1 MNARA
6 TTSLIV
12 LTLACAHAREAEDP
26 SRAQAQA
33 SETPADPNGQGAEGS
48 AGEGAEGSGAGGQAE
63 DAASARAPGE
73 PGGDT
78 TAQKKGRVAGGNE
91 DPGEVPVASS
101 PSGLLKPGAEQKVR
115 DQLGVKDRGSLR
127 EALQKYQKEHD
138 LPATGILDDRTVES
152 LGLDPDDVFE
162 RARSE

>member
-1 MNARA
+1 MKTRA

-12 LTLACAHAREAEDP
+12 LTLACAQAREAEDP

-33 SETPADPNGQGAEGS
+33 SEGAADPEGQGAEGQ
-48 AGEGAEGSGAGGQAE
+48 GASEGSDGSGTGQGD
-63 DAASARAPGE
+63 DAASTRASGE
-73 PGGDT
+73 PGGDP
-78 TAQKKGRVAGGNE
+78 TAQKKGRIAGGNE

-101 PSGLLKPGAEQKVR
+101 PSGLLKPGAEQKIR

-127 EALQKYQKEHD
+127 GALQKFQQEHD